1 MTAQQRTIGSETV
14 IGFIGTGIMGAS
26 MAGHLLRHGFKV
38 LVYNRTKA
46 RADGLLAQGAVWRD
60 TPRQIAEQAGLIITM
75 LGYPSDVEQIYFGEE
90 GLLKHAQPGAYFLDM
105 TTSSPSLAK
114 RIAAEAANKGLH
126 VLDAPVSGG
135 DVGAREARLS
145 IMVGGEPEA
154 FEAVKPLLERMGT
167 NVVHQGPAGAGQ
179 FTKMCNQIT
188 IASNMIGVSEALAYA
203 KAAGL
208 DQTTVLRSIGSGAA
222 ASWSLTNLA
231 PRVIAGDY
239 APGFYVKHFV
249 KDIRIALDSAAEL
262 GLALPGLTLAQSL
275 YEQLVD
281 QGGENDGT
289 QALYRIIAAGV

>member
-1 MTAQQRTIGSETV
+1 MAAQQRTIGSETV
-14 IGFIGTGIMGAS
+14 VGFIGTGIMGAS
-26 MAGHLLRHGFKV
+26 MAGHLIRHGCKV

-46 RADGLLAQGAVWRD
+46 RAEGLLAQGAIWCD
-60 TPRQIAEQAGLIITM
+60 TPREAAERAGLVITM
-75 LGYPSDVEQIYFGEE
+75 LGYPSDVEHVYLGRD
-90 GLLKHAQPGAYFLDM
+90 GLLEHAQPGAYLLDM

-114 RIAAEAANKGLH
+114 RIAASAASKGLH
-126 VLDAPVSGG
+126 ALDAPVSGG
-135 DVGAREARLS
+135 DIGAREARLS

-154 FEAVKPLLERMGT
+154 FEAVKPLLEWMGT

-188 IASNMIGVSEALAYA
+188 IASNMIGVSESLAYA

-249 KDIRIALDSAAEL
+249 KDIRIALDSAAEM
-262 GLALPGLTLAQSL
+262 GLRLPGLALAQSL
-275 YEQLVD
+275 YERLEE
-281 QGGENDGT
+281 QGGENEGT
-289 QALYRIIAAGV
+289 QALYRIIAGE

>member
-46 RADGLLAQGAVWRD
+46 RADGLLAQGAVWCD

-262 GLALPGLTLAQSL
+262 GLALPGLALAESL